1 MASSSRAFGNESRV
15 SLESVISTAELSRRA
30 TRPADHVAENKALTA
45 LAREMVTAPNNILRK
60 LAETALTLCRAG
72 SSGISLLEPD
82 GEHFHWPAITGA
94 WADHVG
100 GGTPREFGPCGTVLD
115 RNAPQLMSHP
125 ERYFDYLASVTPEIE
140 EVLLIPFYIEG
151 KAVGTIWVI
160 AHDSTHRFDAEDL
173 RVMTNLATFAA
184 AAYQM
189 LQSTARI
196 ESTQSELRHSL
207 GAHQEL
213 QDRTEETIK
222 RRTERLAL
230 TNELLVNEVRE
241 RTHAEAALAEL
252 SAQFLQAQDEERRR
266 IARDLHDTTGQALA
280 ALSMNLAQMQNS
292 FSPANA
298 LRLAEC
304 LELASSASSEI
315 RNLSYLLHPPMM
327 DELGLGSALAD
338 YAAGFEGR
346 SGLKIA
352 VEVSSDVGRLQGN
365 REIALFRIVQEGLG
379 NIHRHSGSPTANIR
393 IFRDNQSV
401 VLEVT
406 DQGRGLTRRE
416 DGKLMYGVG
425 LRSMQERLRPFNGS
439 LSIESSDA
447 GTKVTVMLPQAP
459 AVIPE

>member
-1 MASSSRAFGNESRV
+1 
-15 SLESVISTAELSRRA
+15 
-30 TRPADHVAENKALTA
+30 
-45 LAREMVTAPNNILRK
+45 
-60 LAETALTLCRAG
+60 
-72 SSGISLLEPD
+72 
-82 GEHFHWPAITGA
+82 
-94 WADHVG
+94 
-100 GGTPREFGPCGTVLD
+100 LD